1 MLLFL
6 WLFITAPQN
15 SAFILAGEPVRF
27 ERDFTP
33 RFTPAQVKAT
43 SEATRLGLAKWARTA
58 HGKRL
63 IAYFSAAEYSIRVT
77 ENLEEESIGRA
88 PQPGIATF
96 LSVRD
101 HSKVKQFNVI
111 LNPAYSSLP
120 KGMQPLINTP
130 ASPADMMAA
139 AWAGEVLH
147 VYFYAQGINL
157 PHHSRPDFQEEW
169 TAVANEL
176 GVGLVTHTD

>member
-1 MLLFL
+1 MLLAI
-6 WLFITAPQN
+6 WLFLTAPLK

-33 RFTPAQVKAT
+33 RFSPAQVKGT
-43 SEATRLGLAKWARTA
+43 TEATRLGLAKWARTE
-58 HGKRL
+58 HGRRL
-63 IAYFSAAEYSIRVT
+63 IAYFNAAEYAIHVT
-77 ENLEEESIGRA
+77 EDPHEESVGRA

-96 LSVRD
+96 MSVHD
-101 HSKVKQFNVI
+101 HSRIKQFDVI
-111 LNPAYSSLP
+111 LNPAYFSLP

-147 VYFYAQGINL
+147 VYFYAQGIKL
-157 PHHSRPDFQEEW
+157 PHHSRPDFQDEW

-176 GVGLVTHTD
+176 GMGLVTHAD